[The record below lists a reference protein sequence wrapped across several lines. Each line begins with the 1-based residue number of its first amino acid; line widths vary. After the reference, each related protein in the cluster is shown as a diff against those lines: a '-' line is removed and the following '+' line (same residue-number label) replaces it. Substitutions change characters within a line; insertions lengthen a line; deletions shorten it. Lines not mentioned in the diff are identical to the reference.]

1 VKHELN
7 RLPEGKIIS
16 MQDVDLG
23 KEACLLLERKLAFF
37 SQYLSVTERMQ
48 AALGA
53 KEEGSLGSLIA
64 TRQDLIHKIDKIDLA
79 IERTMP
85 PSPDERHLISEQFKE
100 LIAGYLGKLK
110 SVMDTVEPLDRDLV
124 VMVQQEGAGI
134 KTDLLQRQKVRQAF
148 KGYGS
153 YGKYPAKFLDTHR

>member
-16 MQDVDLG
+16 MQDVDPG
-23 KEACLLLERKLAFF
+23 KEACLLLERKLILFRR
-37 SQYLSVTERMQ
+37 YLSTTQKMK
-48 AALGA
+48 AALGDN
-53 KEEGSLGSLIA
+53 EESNLGSLISI
-64 TRQDLIHKIDKIDLA
+64 RQGLIHKIEKIDLA
-79 IERTMP
+79 IKRAMP
-85 PSPDERHLISEQFKE
+85 TSPDKRNLIYKKFKG
-100 LIAGYLGKLK
+100 LIANLLDKLK
-110 SVMDTVEPLDRDLV
+110 SIMERVEPLDRDLV